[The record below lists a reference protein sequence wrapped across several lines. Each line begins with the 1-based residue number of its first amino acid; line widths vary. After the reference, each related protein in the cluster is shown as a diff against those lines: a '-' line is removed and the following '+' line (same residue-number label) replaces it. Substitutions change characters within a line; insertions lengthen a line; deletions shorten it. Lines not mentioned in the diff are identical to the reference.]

1 VSSHRWLHHRTRPL
15 RGLIRVT
22 DGPAPLA
29 RNLIATKLLACWVQA
44 EIVDMHSVAPS
55 SQGKLAGL
63 WVTQDTLVTGNTE
76 KTNFQTFNL
85 KTQKWTDL
93 GPKNLG
99 NIVNWM
105 ISPDGKYL
113 SFTTEGA
120 EPNVERIRLADQQVE
135 PIASLK
141 GFHRVLASET
151 TDTVAPDGSPVFT
164 ATPAIRKS
172 TP

>member
-1 VSSHRWLHHRTRPL
+1 
-15 RGLIRVT
+15 
-22 DGPAPLA
+22 
-29 RNLIATKLLACWVQA
+29 LACWVQA
-44 EIVDMHSVAPS
+44 EIVDMHTGKTSVVPS

-120 EPNVERIRLADQQVE
+120 EPNVERIRLAE
-135 PIASLK
+135 PLDVQGVDFLPAGGTHRQPEGLSSCA
-141 GFHRVLASET
+141 GFGN
-151 TDTVAPDGSPVFT
+151 D
-164 ATPAIRKS
+164 
-172 TP
+172 